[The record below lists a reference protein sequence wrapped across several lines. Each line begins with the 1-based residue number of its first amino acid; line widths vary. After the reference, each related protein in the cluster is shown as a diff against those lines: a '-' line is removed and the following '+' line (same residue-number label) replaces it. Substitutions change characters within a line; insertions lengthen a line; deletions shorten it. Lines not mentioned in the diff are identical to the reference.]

1 MGRDTKL
8 DSQKSNRDFA
18 GVNTGFGGSAN
29 TRTQGIELL
38 QRVLLRELH
47 HGVLVN
53 AKSSVRAGHATKT
66 ALPLDHAMATT
77 SMPESWVRAS
87 MVVRLNSLA
96 YGASGVRSSTIETLA
111 QLISTNTVPVI
122 PLRGSISAS
131 GDLSPLSYIGGLLQG
146 KPSITAW
153 TGPLGDRRIQRADY
167 ALRESSIT
175 PVKLGPKEG
184 LAIVNGTS
192 LSAGVAALVVHG
204 MWFRSLHHF
213 FETGL

>member
-1 MGRDTKL
+1 MVDRDTNL
-8 DSQKSNRDFA
+8 NSRASNQVLT

-29 TRTQGIELL
+29 TRTQDIELL
-38 QRVLLRELH
+38 QRALLRELH

-53 AKSSVRAGHATKT
+53 ETSSIRADHATET
-66 ALPLDHAMATT
+66 ALPLDHTMGTT

-87 MVVRLNSLA
+87 MIVRLNSLA
-96 YGASGVRSSTIETLA
+96 YGASGVKSSTIETLA
-111 QLISTNTVPVI
+111 QLISSNVVPRI

-146 KPSITAW
+146 KQSITAW
-153 TGPLGDRRIQRADY
+153 TGPWGDRRIQRADH
-167 ALRESSIT
+167 ALRESSIP

-192 LSAGVAALVVHG
+192 LSAGVAALSIHG
-204 MWFRSLHHF
+204 V
-213 FETGL
+213 

>member
-1 MGRDTKL
+1 MRLFTVRSGDTNL
-8 DSQKSNRDFA
+8 DLERSNYELA

-29 TRTQGIELL
+29 TRTQGVEVL
-38 QRVLLRELH
+38 QRALLRELH
-47 HGVLVN
+47 HGVLVDP
-53 AKSSVRAGHATKT
+53 KSSVRADHATET
-66 ALPLDHAMATT
+66 ALPLDDTMATT

-87 MVVRLNSLA
+87 MLIRLNSLA
-96 YGASGVRSSTIETLA
+96 SGVSGIRSSTIETLA
-111 QLISTNTVPVI
+111 QLISRNIVPRI

-153 TGPLGDRRIQRADY
+153 TGPSGDRRIQRADH
-167 ALRESSIT
+167 ALREASIA

-192 LSAGVAALVVHG
+192 LSAGVAALVIYG
-204 MWFRSLHHF
+204 MYLRSL
-213 FETGL
+213 